1 MIMLRKVMGNY
12 LIFKIPGTLT
22 YSFFFLDT
30 DKDPYHFCL
39 DPDPYQSSSWTR
51 IRIRNKFFTSWIR
64 IRIKMIRIR
73 YTGYLYVFLKIKN
86 KIIILL
92 LAVWYSKRFYFTFFT
107 FLAKPKLL
115 TEPNFPYFHQKFIT
129 VG

>member
-1 MIMLRKVMGNY
+1 MIMLRKVIGNY

-39 DPDPYQSSSWTR
+39 DPDPYQSSSWT
-51 IRIRNKFFTSWIR
+51 RIRNKFFTSWIR

-115 TEPNFPYFHQKFIT
+115 TEPNFPYFHHKFIT